1 MSISIAAICVRGGSV
16 GVTGKN
22 ERDFLGKSLVERAIN
37 FAQTLPQIDR
47 VICSTD
53 SELSSLAGS
62 DSDGTLDCLFDMNMD
77 EASTSFIYPVAALST
92 LDVCEG
98 QAGRLEKGG
107 DDLHSWIDILLSDE

>member
-1 MSISIAAICVRGGSV
+1 MSPVS
-16 GVTGKN
+16 
-22 ERDFLGKSLVERAIN
+22 
-37 FAQTLPQIDR
+37 
-47 VICSTD
+47 ICSTD

-62 DSDGTLDCLFDMNMD
+62 DSDGTLDYLFDMNIDEPAD
-77 EASTSFIYPVAALST
+77 EASTTSIYPVAALTT

>member
-1 MSISIAAICVRGGSV
+1 MEVQRKTTTTATRKRTKRPTAP
-16 GVTGKN
+16 K
-22 ERDFLGKSLVERAIN
+22 RAR
-37 FAQTLPQIDR
+37 TVSP
-47 VICSTD
+47 VSICSTD

-62 DSDGTLDCLFDMNMD
+62 DSDGALDCLLDMNM
-77 EASTSFIYPVAALST
+77 ESIYPVAALRT

>member
-37 FAQTLPQIDR
+37 FARTLPQIDR

-53 SELSSLAGS
+53 SERIA
-62 DSDGTLDCLFDMNMD
+62 D
-77 EASTSFIYPVAALST
+77 IALKRGA
-92 LDVCEG
+92 DVPELRRG
-98 QAGRLEKGG
+98 IEFF
-107 DDLHSWIDILLSDE
+107 